1 MQILRSVRSLLLAM
15 LLVTTTAF
23 AVHEVM
29 PEGEATAREA
39 LAHAQEVQS
48 ISIDGQHLPMLALRG
63 TLATHVGDKLDGDR
77 LESDRQAL
85 EATLVASGYLAAH
98 VDAPIVA
105 FGDGGAAFVT
115 FHVTQGEMFH
125 LRSVRV
131 SGTSVREAG
140 VVAIGKGDEAVA
152 DRIERARQDVAD
164 RLSARG
170 KHTVTVRQA
179 VDVAAA
185 AVDVELIAH

>member
-1 MQILRSVRSLLLAM
+1 M

-48 ISIDGQHLPMLALRG
+48 ISIDGRHLPMLALRE
-63 TLATHVGDKLDGDR
+63 TLATHVGDKLDGAR
-77 LESDRQAL
+77 LESDRHGL
-85 EATLVASGYLAAH
+85 EAALVASGYLAAR
-98 VDAPIVA
+98 VDAPIVT

-115 FHVTQGEMFH
+115 FPVVQGDMFH
-125 LRSVRV
+125 LRSVSV
-131 SGTSVREAG
+131 SGTSPRDAG
-140 VVAIGKGDEAVA
+140 VLTIGKGDEAIA
-152 DRIERARQDVAD
+152 DRIERARQGVAE
-164 RLSARG
+164 RLSTRG

-179 VDVAAA
+179 VDTATAT
-185 AVDVELIAH
+185 VDVELIAH